1 MDENPQ
7 PEPPVL
13 APGAPIPQQPKQ
25 SPGPAFAS
33 AVFPGLGQLALGE
46 KRKVLVYFALLA
58 IWIFLFFPPIQSP
71 RNWSRWGNQEVAGII
86 LAIVSTWQALRFRAG
101 GKRPAHFA
109 LLIALVPLAGISM
122 VLGHKLL
129 TRAAGYRDY
138 RVNGKAMQPALR
150 DEDQVMVNLREFRSR
165 VPAHGEVV
173 ILQSPIGTVIK
184 RVIAEGGDTI
194 AGKDGQISL
203 NGQVLDEPY
212 VMQTSRSAD
221 RLVTF
226 GPVTIPPHKY
236 FVMGDNRNLSWD
248 SRLQSFGLIDETAIL
263 GKALYITGTGHKISG
278 Q

>member
-13 APGAPIPQQPKQ
+13 RLARPPRRNETIT
-25 SPGPAFAS
+25 GPAFAS

-46 KRKVLVYFALLA
+46 KRKALVYFSLLA
-58 IWIFLFFPPIQSP
+58 IWIFLFFPPVQSP

-86 LAIVSTWQALRFRAG
+86 LAIVSTWQSLRSRAR
-101 GKRPAHFA
+101 GKRPARFA
-109 LLIALVPLAGISM
+109 LLIALVPLAVISM

-129 TRAAGYRDY
+129 TRAAGFRDY

-150 DEDQVMVNLREFRSR
+150 DEDQIMVSLHEFRSR

-173 ILQSPIGTVIK
+173 ILQSPVGLVIK

-194 AGKDGQISL
+194 AGKDGRIYL
-203 NGQVLDEPY
+203 NGRVLDEPY
-212 VMQTSRSAD
+212 VVHTSQSAD
-221 RLVTF
+221 QLANF

-263 GKALYITGTGHKISG
+263 GKALYITGTGHKISDH
-278 Q
+278 